1 MRTKILSHLSPE
13 YNLSLK
19 KKWSKVPP
27 PHRRLSRLGLVLAAL
42 IGLLCS
48 GRAAQA
54 SPVVVATIPV
64 GGHPAAI
71 ALNAATGRFYVGLD
85 PANSVAVVDTATNSV
100 VGTIATAGFQNLSL
114 AANPVTNRIYIGQQF
129 AGRVSVVDG
138 ATDTT
143 IANVP
148 IGTTLFGVGVNP
160 NTNRVYVVRSNLG
173 DIITMDGASP
183 FTLSSTITL
192 GGGANNLS
200 SIGMAT
206 DTAANRV
213 YVTDAQGNQLVII
226 DGATNSVVTTVPV
239 GNRPQGVAVNV
250 STQRIYVTN
259 LNDDTVSVVDATTN
273 TVIATIPVGTDP
285 FGVAVNETTNRI
297 YVANNSGNNVSI
309 IDGNT
314 DAVAATI
321 AVGQQPSGVAVNPNT
336 GLVYIANNTDG
347 TVSVVEDITDTTPP
361 VITIASPADGAAFG
375 LNEMAAADYN
385 CTDAD
390 SGVAA
395 CSGPVPS
402 GSNIDTGSVG
412 AQVFTVNAADNA
424 GNTASLN
431 HTYNVIHN
439 FSGFFPPVDNPPA
452 LNRVKAGSA
461 VPVKFSLS
469 GDQGLNIFA
478 AGYPKS
484 QQISCDANAP
494 ISDVE
499 ETVTAGSSSLT
510 YDANTDQYIYTW
522 KTDKSWAGTCRQLIV
537 QLNDTTA
544 HLANFDFK

>member
-1 MRTKILSHLSPE
+1 MRINIPYHLSRK
-13 YNLSLK
+13 YDLFLK
-19 KKWSKVPP
+19 RFGKVPP
-27 PHRRLSRLGLVLAAL
+27 PNRRLSRFGLVLAAL
-42 IGLLCS
+42 IGLLWS

-54 SPVVVATIPV
+54 SPVVVATISV

-100 VGTIATAGFQNLSL
+100 VSTIATAGFQNLSL

-129 AGRVSVVDG
+129 AGQVLVVDG

-148 IGTTLFGVGVNP
+148 IGTTIFGVGVNP

-183 FTLSSTITL
+183 FTLGSTITL
-192 GGGANNLS
+192 GSGINSLS
-200 SIGMAT
+200 SIGMTADAT
-206 DTAANRV
+206 ANRV
-213 YVTDAQGNQLVII
+213 YITDTPRNQLVII
-226 DGATNSVVTTVPV
+226 DGATNSIVTTVPV
-239 GNRPQGVAVNV
+239 GNRPQGVAVNA
-250 STQRIYVTN
+250 STQRVYVTN
-259 LNDDTVSVVDATTN
+259 INDDTVSVVDSTSN
-273 TVIATIPVGTDP
+273 TVIATIPVGIDP

-297 YVANNSGNNVSI
+297 YVANNGSNDVSI

-314 DAVAATI
+314 HAVVATI
-321 AVGQQPSGVAVNPNT
+321 AVGQQPSGAAINPNT
-336 GLVYIANNTDG
+336 GLVYVANTTDE
-347 TVSVVEDITDTTPP
+347 TISVIDDTIDSTPP
-361 VITIASPADGAAFG
+361 VITITAPADGATF
-375 LNEMAAADYN
+375 LLDEVVAADYT

-390 SGVAA
+390 SGVAT

-402 GSNIDTGSVG
+402 GGNIDTGSVG
-412 AQVFTVNAADNA
+412 AKVFTVNAADNA
-424 GNTASLN
+424 GNTASLD
-431 HTYNVIHN
+431 HTYNIIYN

-452 LNRVKAGSA
+452 LNRIKAGSA

-478 AGYPKS
+478 AEYPKS
-484 QQISCDANAP
+484 QTVLCDTNVP

-510 YDANTDQYIYTW
+510 YDADADRYVYVW
-522 KTDKSWAGTCRQLIV
+522 KTDKSWTGTCRQLIV
-537 QLNDTTA
+537 QLNDTTI